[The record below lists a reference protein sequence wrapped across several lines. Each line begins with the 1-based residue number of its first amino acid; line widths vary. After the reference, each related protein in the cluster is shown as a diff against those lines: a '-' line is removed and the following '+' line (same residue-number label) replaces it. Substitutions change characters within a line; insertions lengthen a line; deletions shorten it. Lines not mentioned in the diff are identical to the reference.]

1 MKRLLLFWA
10 LMCSYTVFGQTPE
23 FHELK
28 NGLNENLM
36 LTEINHNWDLAKNQ
50 VEINCRDN
58 IVSKGDGFKYFIYES
73 SYNTDFS
80 FDLFSANNELYFIVW
95 KLKKS
100 DDNAHIFK
108 PKDGGSSRKT
118 IEYIR
123 SIERG
128 VKGKSKGLKE
138 SSTLKCE
145 IYYLSPSHVYSGYLK
160 DFRDNDQLKAGE
172 KIIIGV
178 YGEVNA
184 KFEIDVHTVEQK
196 TLVKNTEC
204 EGGKYMVDDLRTEV
218 ASDAGVATP
227 QVSFYQDEQM
237 SIPFVATEITNNQT
251 IYAAVLDPSGDLKY
265 VYKVDLVFK
274 PVYDFSTAIRPE
286 VERHIESC
294 ATTIQMTDQELINAV
309 LNVPNAADFAIVEK
323 IDQVGNPI
331 TGGFANDQTI
341 KINVE
346 YKGTQFCS
354 ATSDGITLKF
364 SNANPTFDTEA
375 VFTKNLCE
383 GSSLSMD
390 ELRTLLKVADHQTL
404 KITDYTEGNTISFA
418 SSATFVFQVQLMD
431 SADNSCVSVVEN
443 FTVNKTEPIDLESY
457 ALKTCAVDL
466 EQKDIDEAITFI
478 KNGTSATLR
487 YYEDGLEIA
496 EAEGVLLSYIT
507 NKNNGVITVKGELNG
522 HCDTEVGWTY
532 ELTKSSISV
541 TQPIQPLLS
550 CLSANDKFVVSQT
563 ELETHLSSALG
574 LSNVTYDF
582 GSISFPLNINAN
594 QTQMVD
600 FTIKKNG
607 ETCNTETLQVE
618 VKAINQPGFDLSNLP
633 ELTADCDDSIKI
645 TNDWLRMNIGN
656 DVLDYPIYINGKL
669 HDENNSITIDFGT
682 ESTKTISIEIRNKIV
697 QTCTIASTI
706 TINKAKEFSD
716 DVSTTQEYLD
726 ENQVSFCEN
735 DSGSAINQVND
746 LLAKI
751 EKDHPGIIFDQNAL
765 DLVQNMTSPTGKV
778 KITVRRNNE
787 CGSKDL
793 FISYQKYSQPT
804 IELPV
809 FPALCSQG
817 VFDFDITTLGN
828 YDENLTYTIMNDAG
842 VEIYPIND
850 TTYQLPA
857 GSSYTITAE
866 SENACT
872 SDVYSFTIE
881 TLPDPTIK
889 SITIENGTLT
899 VEAKGNGGKLE
910 YGISYDGAP
919 PTQWQSSKKFESI
932 EGGKNITVW
941 VRENEC
947 GGVSVSGIYVFDLPN
962 FISPNGDGKNDV
974 WKPLTTFDSP
984 HIMRLQIFDRYG
996 QTLVRKEGNAEILNW
1011 DGKRNGTP
1019 IPSGDYWYIIDYP
1032 NVNNQSVQINIKYSG
1047 NITVKN
1053 K

>member
-1 MKRLLLFWA
+1 MKRLLLLWA
-10 LMCSYTVFGQTPE
+10 LICSYTVFGQIPE

-36 LTEINHNWDLAKNQ
+36 LTEINHNWDLAKNE

-58 IVSKGDGFKYFIYES
+58 TVAKGDGFKYFIYES

-80 FDLFSANNELYFIVW
+80 FDLHSANNGLYFIVW

-108 PKDGGSSRKT
+108 PKDGESSRKT

-123 SIERG
+123 SIEKG
-128 VKGKSKGLKE
+128 VKGESKGLKE

-145 IYYLSPSHVYSGYLK
+145 IYNLSPSHVYSGYLK
-160 DFRDNDQLKAGE
+160 DFRGNDQLKTGE

-184 KFEIDVHTVEQK
+184 KFDIIVHTVEQK

-204 EGGKYMVDDLRTEV
+204 EGGKYLVDALRTEV
-218 ASDAGVATP
+218 ATDAEVPTS

-237 SIPFVATEITNNQT
+237 SIPFGATEITNNQT
-251 IYAAVLDPSGDLKY
+251 IYAEVLDASGDLKY

-286 VERHIESC
+286 AERQIESC
-294 ATTIQMTDQELINAV
+294 ATTIQMTDQQLINAI

-331 TGGFANDQTI
+331 TGSFPNDQTI
-341 KINVE
+341 KIKVE

-354 ATSDGITLKF
+354 ATSDWITLKF
-364 SNANPTFDTEA
+364 SNANPTFDAGA
-375 VFTKNLCE
+375 VFNKDLCE
-383 GSSLSMD
+383 GSSLSRE
-390 ELRTLLKVADHQTL
+390 ELRTLLKVATNHTL
-404 KITDYTEGNTISFA
+404 VVTGYAPGTPITFSGNNS
-418 SSATFVFQVQLMD
+418 FVFQVQLMD
-431 SADNSCVSVVEN
+431 NADNSCVSVVEN

-466 EQKDIDEAITFI
+466 EQKDIDDAIAFI
-478 KNGTSATLR
+478 RNGTSATLR
-487 YYEDGLEIA
+487 YYEDGLEI
-496 EAEGVLLSYIT
+496 EEDVLLSYIT
-507 NKNNGVITVKGELNG
+507 DKNNGVITVKGELNG
-522 HCDTEVGWTY
+522 HCETEVKWTY

-550 CLSANDKFVVSQT
+550 SCLSENEKFVVSQT
-563 ELETHLSSALG
+563 ELETYLSSTLG
-574 LSNVTYDF
+574 LSNVTYEF
-582 GSISFPLNINAN
+582 GSISFPINIEAN
-594 QTQMVD
+594 QMQMVD

-618 VKAINQPGFDLSNLP
+618 VKAINQPDFDLSNLP

-645 TNDWLRMNIGN
+645 TNDWLRMNIGK

-669 HDENNSITIDFGT
+669 HDENNSITIAFGT
-682 ESTKTISIEIRNKIV
+682 ESTKTISIEIRNKTV

-716 DVSTTQEYLD
+716 DLSVTQAYFD

-735 DSGSAINQVND
+735 DSDTAIDQVKD

-751 EKDHPGIIFDQNAL
+751 QENHPGVVFDQNAL
-765 DLVQNMTSPTGKV
+765 DLVQAMTSPAGKV
-778 KITVRRNNE
+778 KVTVRRHDE
-787 CGSKDL
+787 CSSKDL
-793 FISYQKYSQPT
+793 FISYQKYTQPT

-817 VFDFDITTLGN
+817 VFDFDIRTLVN
-828 YDENLTYTIMNDAG
+828 YDEHLTYTITNDAG
-842 VEIYPIND
+842 VEIYPKEDFI
-850 TTYQLPA
+850 YQLSA

-866 SENACT
+866 SGNACT

-899 VEAKGNGGKLE
+899 VEAKGNGGRLQ
-910 YGISYDGAP
+910 YAISYDGAL
-919 PTQWQSSKKFESI
+919 PTQWQSSKKFQPI

-974 WKPLTTFDSP
+974 WKPLTSIDSP
-984 HIMRLQIFDRYG
+984 HILRLQIFDRYG
-996 QTLVRKEGNAEILNW
+996 QTILRKEGNAEIVYW

-1032 NVNNQSVQINIKYSG
+1032 NVNNQNIQINIKYSG
-1047 NITVKN
+1047 NITLKN